1 MLKNLNVALKL
12 SASSASLTFKNIF
25 ERKLKKMSINIEA
38 KEADWQTNKQTNKKQ
53 QRQQQQQQQHQH

>member
-38 KEADWQTNKQTNKKQ
+38 KEAEEQTSKQTNKQ
-53 QRQQQQQQQHQH
+53 QRQQQQQQLQH